1 MSAARFTV
9 VYFCIPYLLLLTGIL
24 GYFFGNY
31 LHGFLHCFILFLM
44 LLTLVRVF
52 VLLMPNLPF
61 SIPVRAGQRGV
72 LMMLMFL
79 IPTIFIVVPMVI
91 ITKLSYGGVI
101 GYSLIAAGLIL
112 IWMLFGWIMK
122 RSIPKRVNKLEY
134 AEST

>member
-1 MSAARFTV
+1 
-9 VYFCIPYLLLLTGIL
+9 
-24 GYFFGNY
+24 
-31 LHGFLHCFILFLM
+31 
-44 LLTLVRVF
+44 
-52 VLLMPNLPF
+52 
-61 SIPVRAGQRGV
+61 
-72 LMMLMFL
+72 MMLMFL